1 MQMMITH
8 TPPHTEECIHT
19 HISYSSKSSGPLI
32 KEMVD
37 NKPCNILLNVKSS
50 YFGETLKQL
59 FSII

>member
-8 TPPHTEECIHT
+8 PPTHTEECIHT

-37 NKPCNILLNVKSS
+37 NKPWNILLNVKSS